1 MILKNYLVFPVLLL
15 FLNCFFAAVKAQNII
30 KGIVTDSISNE
41 PLPFVSVTLK
51 GSTLGIMTDNT
62 GRFILKVPAAQQILT
77 VSSITYREKSI
88 SISNTKLNTIKIQL
102 FRKSYSMSEVVVKR
116 RNLRYRKK
124 GNPAVDFVRRV
135 IDSKNRYNPLN
146 KDYYQFDHRE
156 QIAVAINN
164 FQKDKNKILLNKYGF
179 LTNYTDTSELSGKA
193 ILPISGKDMMEK
205 YFYQKS
211 PQLEKRIL
219 LAKKSSG
226 LDDFL
231 SEDGVDQFLKE
242 AFRDVDIYDNDIN
255 LFLKPFVSPLS
266 VGGPD
271 FYKYYLLDTVQ
282 VAGEKCMDLG
292 FVPFS
297 HEATGFVGHLF
308 ITLDSTNFVKK
319 VILNLPK
326 GINLNF
332 VQNLSIEQDF
342 NRAADGTRLLMNDNI
357 ALEFSL
363 FPKADGFYAKRTN
376 LYTHH
381 SFDCP
386 ADRSI
391 FSPLNTNIN
400 LAESSKNMAS
410 GTLPS
415 SVNSV
420 GKMLKELRKD
430 PFYNITEK
438 ITSAVLTGYIQTSS
452 VDNKFSFGPVYSTVS
467 VNAAEG
473 LRLRLGGLT
482 TANLNDRWFA
492 NGYLAYG
499 LNDHQLKGLAQLEY
513 SFIKKE
519 KQVNEFPVNSVR
531 ASYFFDLNRLGQNY
545 LYTTADNILL
555 SIKRLPDDK
564 ITYLRKMELSYN
576 REFYSHF
583 SAGIDFRYRT
593 EFATPYISFVDNT
606 SGQSLN
612 SYSTS
617 ELQLRLR
624 YAPGEKFYQS
634 IGRRRTFKRDVPVF
648 SLSHTL
654 AFKNVLN
661 SDYYY
666 SHTEFGYQ
674 QRFWLSSLGNVNVII
689 KAGKVWSK
697 APFPL
702 LIIPNANL
710 SYTTQYESYALMN
723 PLEFVTDQYIS
734 WDLNYNLNGLIL
746 NQIPLL
752 KTLKLRENLSFRGFY
767 GNLNNRNDP
776 TGSSNLFILPAG
788 TTQMGNEPY
797 MEVGVGILNIF
808 KFLRLD
814 YIWRLNYLNRPNIEK
829 SGLRF
834 NLDFYF

>member
-1 MILKNYLVFPVLLL
+1 
-15 FLNCFFAAVKAQNII
+15 
-30 KGIVTDSISNE
+30 
-41 PLPFVSVTLK
+41 
-51 GSTLGIMTDNT
+51 
-62 GRFILKVPAAQQILT
+62 
-77 VSSITYREKSI
+77 
-88 SISNTKLNTIKIQL
+88 
-102 FRKSYSMSEVVVKR
+102 
-116 RNLRYRKK
+116 
-124 GNPAVDFVRRV
+124 
-135 IDSKNRYNPLN
+135 
-146 KDYYQFDHRE
+146 
-156 QIAVAINN
+156 
-164 FQKDKNKILLNKYGF
+164 
-179 LTNYTDTSELSGKA
+179 
-193 ILPISGKDMMEK
+193 MEK

-297 HEATGFVGHLF
+297 PEATGFVGHLF

-555 SIKRLPDDK
+555 
-564 ITYLRKMELSYN
+564 LS
-576 REFYSHF
+576 
-583 SAGIDFRYRT
+583 
-593 EFATPYISFVDNT
+593 
-606 SGQSLN
+606 
-612 SYSTS
+612 
-617 ELQLRLR
+617 
-624 YAPGEKFYQS
+624 
-634 IGRRRTFKRDVPVF
+634 
-648 SLSHTL
+648 
-654 AFKNVLN
+654 
-661 SDYYY
+661 
-666 SHTEFGYQ
+666 
-674 QRFWLSSLGNVNVII
+674 
-689 KAGKVWSK
+689 
-697 APFPL
+697 
-702 LIIPNANL
+702 LIHI
-710 SYTTQYESYALMN
+710 
-723 PLEFVTDQYIS
+723 
-734 WDLNYNLNGLIL
+734 
-746 NQIPLL
+746 
-752 KTLKLRENLSFRGFY
+752 
-767 GNLNNRNDP
+767 
-776 TGSSNLFILPAG
+776 
-788 TTQMGNEPY
+788 
-797 MEVGVGILNIF
+797 
-808 KFLRLD
+808 
-814 YIWRLNYLNRPNIEK
+814 
-829 SGLRF
+829 
-834 NLDFYF
+834 